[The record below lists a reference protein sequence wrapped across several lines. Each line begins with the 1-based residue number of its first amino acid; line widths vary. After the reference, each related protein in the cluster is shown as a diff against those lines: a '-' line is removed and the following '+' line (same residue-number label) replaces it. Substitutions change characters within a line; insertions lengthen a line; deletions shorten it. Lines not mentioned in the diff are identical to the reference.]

1 MAATKTKF
9 IYDRYS
15 STGYLTLSVVSHDDE
30 GDRLPEPYIR
40 ITNAMDDDTDLRLD
54 RDEATRLATVL
65 NTLAGVLG

>member
-1 MAATKTKF
+1 MAATRTKF

-15 STGYLTLSVVSHDDE
+15 SGGYLSLTVVSHDAD

-40 ITNAMDDDTDLRLD
+40 VVNAMDDANDLRLD

-65 NTLAGVLG
+65 NTLAGMLG